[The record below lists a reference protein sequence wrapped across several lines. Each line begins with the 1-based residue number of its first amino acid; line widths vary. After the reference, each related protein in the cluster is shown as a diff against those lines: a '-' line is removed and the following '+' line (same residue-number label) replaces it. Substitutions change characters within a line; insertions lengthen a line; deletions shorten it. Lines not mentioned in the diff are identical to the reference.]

1 MELNFAHE
9 RIPTGVEEISLAC
22 DLLGGDIRRLYP
34 RRYDRFSPFR
44 ETVHTDAAFPYVAG
58 SWAFLWVVYFVR
70 ICAFNCP
77 RCGKCFIGRWWFGN
91 FFLFRQCA
99 HCGLPRDPNAL
110 AVFPSRR

>member
-1 MELNFAHE
+1 MNEYRQEWKKYRWLVIYWVVIFAAF
-9 RIPTGVEEISLAC
+9 IPVVVTVSVLSA
-22 DLLGGDIRRLYP
+22 RL
-34 RRYDRFSPFR
+34 F
-44 ETVHTDAAFPYVAG
+44 HTDAAFPDVAG